1 MFTIAGT
8 GRSAVPGCC
17 AKRPDSRPDPRPD
30 RRGRTEPRHRVAR
43 LPGTVP
49 TPRSG
54 VELVPIF
61 TKHIH
66 QWNGS
71 VGYLPAYKALLSSG
85 ILMRFGREATDG
97 PLPATVD
104 SSRRPD
110 YLPSLACV
118 AGALCP
124 IHPLDL
130 DLILPR
136 HGPVRMHDIP
146 RVHAD
151 PLAHCETATA

>member
-1 MFTIAGT
+1 M
-8 GRSAVPGCC
+8 
-17 AKRPDSRPDPRPD
+17 
-30 RRGRTEPRHRVAR
+30 
-43 LPGTVP
+43 
-49 TPRSG
+49 
-54 VELVPIF
+54 PIV

-71 VGYLPAYKALLSSG
+71 VGYLPADKALLSSG

-136 HGPVRMHDIP
+136 HGPARMHDIP
-146 RVHAD
+146 CVHAD
-151 PLAHCETATA
+151 ALAHCETATA